1 MERIGQFCPTEIE
14 MNWLDIFYAFLS
26 LLGGIGV
33 FLYGMK
39 LMGDSLEMVAGN
51 EIKRMFAKIS
61 NKKLIGV
68 GIGTVTT
75 AVVQSSA
82 AIIVM
87 SMGFVNSGLMS
98 LTQAITISYGANI
111 GTCVTALI
119 VAVGVGGFAD
129 VQLTV
134 IFAALAGVGALMIMF
149 TKKDKVKK
157 IGGIITGLGM
167 IFVGLSVMTS
177 SMSIFSQSDKI
188 SAFLA
193 KISNPALL
201 LLFGILFTALIQSS
215 SAVSGIVI
223 TMVAS
228 VPALLHFDQ
237 ALYIILGSNIGTCI
251 TSLIAAIGTNTDAKR
266 AAVINVFYKTVG
278 VIIFGILSIWVPFG
292 KMFSIFKA
300 PALQVAMFHLFFNV
314 VATVIFFPFTNL
326 MVKASEKIMP
336 EKKKPVDE
344 NEPHLYF
351 LEERLLR
358 TPPVAVAQ
366 LKNEIE
372 NMAEIAKSNF
382 DKCMDAVMVGKVS
395 DVIDEIA
402 KNEKCL
408 NFLNREIT
416 KYLVKLSQVDLSE
429 DDKLLISTSYHTVS
443 DIERIGDYAENISE
457 YAEKMEADK
466 LTFSPKAISEIQTLK
481 ATITNLYDE
490 VMKTYKE
497 VTLDYIDKVNE
508 YEESVDRQKE
518 EMGEHHI
525 ERMNKGECTPE
536 VGAIY
541 LSLSSNAE
549 RVADHMTNIAYAVR
563 SYAKKKKKD

>member
-1 MERIGQFCPTEIE
+1 
-14 MNWLDIFYAFLS
+14 MNWLNIFYAFLS

-228 VPALLHFDQ
+228 VPALLQFDQ

-251 TSLIAAIGTNTDAKR
+251 TSLIAAIGTNTNAKR
-266 AAVINVFYKTVG
+266 AAVINVFYKAVG

-292 KMFSIFKA
+292 KMFSVFKA

-541 LSLSSNAE
+541 LSLASNAE

>member
-1 MERIGQFCPTEIE
+1 
-14 MNWLDIFYAFLS
+14 
-26 LLGGIGV
+26 
-33 FLYGMK
+33 MK

-228 VPALLHFDQ
+228 VPALLQFDQ

-251 TSLIAAIGTNTDAKR
+251 TSLIAAIGTNTNAKR

-292 KMFSIFKA
+292 KMFSVFKA

-395 DVIDEIA
+395 DFIDEIA

-497 VTLDYIDKVNE
+497 DTLDYIDKVNE

>member
-1 MERIGQFCPTEIE
+1 

-61 NKKLIGV
+61 NKKFIGV

-228 VPALLHFDQ
+228 VPALLQFDQ

-251 TSLIAAIGTNTDAKR
+251 TSLIAAIGTNTNAKR

-292 KMFSIFKA
+292 KMFSVFKA

-466 LTFSPKAISEIQTLK
+466 LKFSPKAISEIQTLK

>member
-1 MERIGQFCPTEIE
+1 

-228 VPALLHFDQ
+228 VPALLQFDQ

-251 TSLIAAIGTNTDAKR
+251 TSLIAAIGTNTNAKR

-292 KMFSIFKA
+292 KMFSVFKA

-326 MVKASEKIMP
+326 MVKASERIMP

-481 ATITNLYDE
+481 ATITSLYDE

>member
-1 MERIGQFCPTEIE
+1 MN
-14 MNWLDIFYAFLS
+14 NWLNVFYAFLS

-228 VPALLHFDQ
+228 VPALLQFDQ

-251 TSLIAAIGTNTDAKR
+251 TSLIAAIGTNTNAKR

-292 KMFSIFKA
+292 KMFSVFKA

-429 DDKLLISTSYHTVS
+429 DDKILISTSYHTVS

>member
-1 MERIGQFCPTEIE
+1 

-61 NKKLIGV
+61 NKKFIGV

-228 VPALLHFDQ
+228 VPALLQFDQ

-251 TSLIAAIGTNTDAKR
+251 TSLIAAIGTNTNAKR

-292 KMFSIFKA
+292 KMFSVFKA

-497 VTLDYIDKVNE
+497 DTLDYIDKVNE
-508 YEESVDRQKE
+508 YEESVDKQKE

>member
-1 MERIGQFCPTEIE
+1 
-14 MNWLDIFYAFLS
+14 MNWLNIFYAFLS

-228 VPALLHFDQ
+228 VPALLQFDQ

-251 TSLIAAIGTNTDAKR
+251 TSLIAAIGTNTNAKR

-541 LSLSSNAE
+541 LSLASNAE

>member
-1 MERIGQFCPTEIE
+1 

-228 VPALLHFDQ
+228 VPALLQFDQ

-251 TSLIAAIGTNTDAKR
+251 TSLIAAIGTNTNAKR

-292 KMFSIFKA
+292 KMFSVFKA

-429 DDKLLISTSYHTVS
+429 DDKILISTSYHTVS

-497 VTLDYIDKVNE
+497 DTLDYIDKVNE

>member
-1 MERIGQFCPTEIE
+1 

-228 VPALLHFDQ
+228 VPALLQFDQ

-251 TSLIAAIGTNTDAKR
+251 TSLIAAIGTNTNAKR

-292 KMFSIFKA
+292 KMFSVFKA

-366 LKNEIE
+366 LKNEIV

-497 VTLDYIDKVNE
+497 DTLDYIDKVNE

>member
-1 MERIGQFCPTEIE
+1 

-129 VQLTV
+129 VNLTV

-177 SMSIFSQSDKI
+177 SMSDFSKSNEI
-188 SAFLA
+188 SAFIA

-228 VPALLHFDQ
+228 VPALLQFDQ

-497 VTLDYIDKVNE
+497 DTLDYIDKVNE

-549 RVADHMTNIAYAVR
+549 RVADHMTNVAYAVK

>member
-1 MERIGQFCPTEIE
+1 

-228 VPALLHFDQ
+228 VPALLQFDQ

-251 TSLIAAIGTNTDAKR
+251 TSLIAAIGTNTNAKR

-292 KMFSIFKA
+292 KMFSVFKA

-372 NMAEIAKSNF
+372 NMAEIAKTNF

-549 RVADHMTNIAYAVR
+549 RVADHMTNVAYAVK

>member
-1 MERIGQFCPTEIE
+1 

-228 VPALLHFDQ
+228 VPALLQFDQ

-251 TSLIAAIGTNTDAKR
+251 TSLIAAIGTNTNAKR

-292 KMFSIFKA
+292 KMFSVFKA

-429 DDKLLISTSYHTVS
+429 DDKILISTSYHTVS

-549 RVADHMTNIAYAVR
+549 RVADHMTNSAYAVR

>member
-1 MERIGQFCPTEIE
+1 

-61 NKKLIGV
+61 NKKFIGV

-228 VPALLHFDQ
+228 VPALLQFDQ

-251 TSLIAAIGTNTDAKR
+251 TSLIAAIGTNTNAKR

-292 KMFSIFKA
+292 KMFSVFKA

-336 EKKKPVDE
+336 EKKKTVDE

-382 DKCMDAVMVGKVS
+382 DKCMDAVMVCKVS

-481 ATITNLYDE
+481 TTITNLYDE

-497 VTLDYIDKVNE
+497 DTLDYIDKVNE

-518 EMGEHHI
+518 EMGEQHI

-549 RVADHMTNIAYAVR
+549 RVADHMTNVAYAVK

>member
-1 MERIGQFCPTEIE
+1 

-228 VPALLHFDQ
+228 VPALLQFDQ

-251 TSLIAAIGTNTDAKR
+251 TSLIAAIGTNTNAKR

-292 KMFSIFKA
+292 KMFSVFKA

-541 LSLSSNAE
+541 LSLASNAE
-549 RVADHMTNIAYAVR
+549 RVADHMTNVAYAVK

>member
-1 MERIGQFCPTEIE
+1 

-188 SAFLA
+188 SALLA

-228 VPALLHFDQ
+228 VPALLQFDQ

-251 TSLIAAIGTNTDAKR
+251 TSLIAAIGTNTNAKR

-292 KMFSIFKA
+292 KMFSVFKA

-429 DDKLLISTSYHTVS
+429 DDKILISTSYHTVS

>member
-1 MERIGQFCPTEIE
+1 

-228 VPALLHFDQ
+228 VPALLQFDQ

-497 VTLDYIDKVNE
+497 DTLDYIDKVNE
-508 YEESVDRQKE
+508 YEESVDKQKE
-518 EMGEHHI
+518 EMGERHI

-549 RVADHMTNIAYAVR
+549 RVADHMTNVAYAVK

>member
-1 MERIGQFCPTEIE
+1 

-429 DDKLLISTSYHTVS
+429 DDKILISTSYHTVS

>member
-1 MERIGQFCPTEIE
+1 

-228 VPALLHFDQ
+228 VPALLQFDQ

-251 TSLIAAIGTNTDAKR
+251 TSLIAAIGTNTNAKR

-292 KMFSIFKA
+292 KMFSVFKA

-326 MVKASEKIMP
+326 MVKTSEKIMP

-366 LKNEIE
+366 LKNEIV

>member
-1 MERIGQFCPTEIE
+1 

-228 VPALLHFDQ
+228 VPALLQFDQ

-251 TSLIAAIGTNTDAKR
+251 TSLIAAIGTNTNAKR

-292 KMFSIFKA
+292 KMFSVFKA

-372 NMAEIAKSNF
+372 NMAEIAKTNF

-497 VTLDYIDKVNE
+497 DTLDYIDKVNE

-549 RVADHMTNIAYAVR
+549 RVADHMTNVAYAVK

>member
-1 MERIGQFCPTEIE
+1 

-228 VPALLHFDQ
+228 VPALLQFDQ

-372 NMAEIAKSNF
+372 NMAEIAKTNF

-481 ATITNLYDE
+481 TTITNLYDE

-497 VTLDYIDKVNE
+497 DTLDYIDKVNE

-549 RVADHMTNIAYAVR
+549 RVADHMTNVAYAVK

>member
-1 MERIGQFCPTEIE
+1 

-228 VPALLHFDQ
+228 VPALLQFDQ

-336 EKKKPVDE
+336 EKKKSVDE

-372 NMAEIAKSNF
+372 NMAEIAKTNF

-497 VTLDYIDKVNE
+497 DTLDYIDKVNE

-549 RVADHMTNIAYAVR
+549 RVADHMTNVAYAVK

>member
-1 MERIGQFCPTEIE
+1 
-14 MNWLDIFYAFLS
+14 MNWLNIFYAFLS

-228 VPALLHFDQ
+228 VPALLQFDQ

-251 TSLIAAIGTNTDAKR
+251 TSLIAAIGTNTNAKR

-292 KMFSIFKA
+292 KMFSVFKA

-429 DDKLLISTSYHTVS
+429 DDKILISTSYHTVS

-541 LSLSSNAE
+541 LSLASNAE
-549 RVADHMTNIAYAVR
+549 RVADHMTNVAYAVR

>member
-1 MERIGQFCPTEIE
+1 

-228 VPALLHFDQ
+228 VPALLQFDQ

-251 TSLIAAIGTNTDAKR
+251 TSLIAAIGTNTNAKR

-497 VTLDYIDKVNE
+497 DTLDYIDKVNE

-549 RVADHMTNIAYAVR
+549 RVADHMTNVAYAVR

>member
-1 MERIGQFCPTEIE
+1 

-82 AIIVM
+82 AIIFM

-228 VPALLHFDQ
+228 VPALLQFDQ

-251 TSLIAAIGTNTDAKR
+251 TSLIAAIGTNTNAKR

-292 KMFSIFKA
+292 KMFSVFKA

-336 EKKKPVDE
+336 EKKKTVDE

-497 VTLDYIDKVNE
+497 DTLDYIDKVNE

-549 RVADHMTNIAYAVR
+549 RVADHMTNVAYAEK

>member
-1 MERIGQFCPTEIE
+1 

-228 VPALLHFDQ
+228 VPALLQFDQ

-366 LKNEIE
+366 LKNEVE
-372 NMAEIAKSNF
+372 NMAEIAKTNF

>member
-1 MERIGQFCPTEIE
+1 

-372 NMAEIAKSNF
+372 NMAEIAKTNF

-541 LSLSSNAE
+541 LSLASNAE

>member
-1 MERIGQFCPTEIE
+1 

-228 VPALLHFDQ
+228 VPALLQFDQ

-251 TSLIAAIGTNTDAKR
+251 TSLIAAIGTNTNAKR

-292 KMFSIFKA
+292 KMFSVFKA

-466 LTFSPKAISEIQTLK
+466 LMFSPKAISEIQTLK

-549 RVADHMTNIAYAVR
+549 RVADHMTNVAYAVK

>member
-1 MERIGQFCPTEIE
+1 

-251 TSLIAAIGTNTDAKR
+251 TSLIAAIGTNTNAKR

-292 KMFSIFKA
+292 KMFSVFKA
-300 PALQVAMFHLFFNV
+300 PALQVAMFHLFFNM

-344 NEPHLYF
+344 NELHLYF

-372 NMAEIAKSNF
+372 NMAEIAKTNF

-497 VTLDYIDKVNE
+497 DTLDYIDKVNE

-549 RVADHMTNIAYAVR
+549 RVADHMTNVAYAVK

>member
-1 MERIGQFCPTEIE
+1 

-228 VPALLHFDQ
+228 VPALLQFDQ

-372 NMAEIAKSNF
+372 NMAEIAKTNF

-497 VTLDYIDKVNE
+497 DSLEYIDKVNE

-518 EMGEHHI
+518 EMGERHI

-549 RVADHMTNIAYAVR
+549 RVADHMTNVAYAVK

>member
-1 MERIGQFCPTEIE
+1 MN
-14 MNWLDIFYAFLS
+14 NWLNVFYAFLS

>member
-1 MERIGQFCPTEIE
+1 

-228 VPALLHFDQ
+228 VPALLQFDQ

-251 TSLIAAIGTNTDAKR
+251 TSLIAAIGTNTNAKR

-292 KMFSIFKA
+292 KMFSVFKA

-490 VMKTYKE
+490 VIKTYKE
-497 VTLDYIDKVNE
+497 DTLDYIDKVNE

>member
-1 MERIGQFCPTEIE
+1 

-228 VPALLHFDQ
+228 VPALLQFDQ

-251 TSLIAAIGTNTDAKR
+251 TSLIAAIGTNTNAKR

-336 EKKKPVDE
+336 EKKKTVDE

>member
-1 MERIGQFCPTEIE
+1 

-251 TSLIAAIGTNTDAKR
+251 TSLIAAIGTNTNAKR

-429 DDKLLISTSYHTVS
+429 DDKILISTSYHTVS

-497 VTLDYIDKVNE
+497 DTLDYIDKVNE

-549 RVADHMTNIAYAVR
+549 RVADHMTNVAYAVK